1 MKYFKISAV
10 LCLISLV
17 CAALIAGFNML
28 TDPIIKANA
37 AKAELE
43 ACQAIFAD
51 YDQDKS
57 EQFDISGLDSRI
69 TKKVLAKNASGE
81 ELGYLYTVSGKNSY
95 GVMTLIVA
103 IQNEAVYQV
112 EVLENGQSFAD
123 IIMSHIK
130 AKYPSSKDN
139 KVVID
144 PYNKP
149 VDNPAVGS
157 LDSNALANID
167 TKCGA
172 TYGAILVKQLVTV
185 ALDDAKG
192 VK

>member
-1 MKYFKISAV
+1 MKYFKISSV

-28 TDPIIKANA
+28 TEPIIKANSA
-37 AKAELE
+37 RAELE

-51 YDQDKS
+51 YNQENS
-57 EQFDISGLDSRI
+57 TELDITGLDSRI
-69 TKKVLAKNASGE
+69 TKKVLAKNDKGE

-95 GVMTLIVA
+95 GVITLIVA
-103 IQNEAVYQV
+103 IQNEEVYQV
-112 EVLENGQSFAD
+112 ELLENGQSFAD
-123 IIMSHIK
+123 IVMSHLK
-130 AKYPSSKDN
+130 SKYPSSKDN

-157 LDSNALANID
+157 LDSNALAGID

-172 TYGAILVKQLVTV
+172 TYGATLVKQLVTA

-192 VK
+192 VR